1 MQPSLR
7 RDRPSTLPRGHAWNG
22 HTTADQRA
30 RRLTQALG
38 PRPTKSGS
46 PVPASKGC
54 ASSCAGDFVLKLNA
68 TTAGAL
74 LAIALCGCGGDDEN
88 DPPNTG
94 GKGGSATG
102 GAGGA
107 GASSGGSATGGTA
120 GVSGGGAGGS
130 SAGAGSGGQSGGPS
144 GGGGSGGT
152 GATGCMRVPSSDATC
167 ADNFPDAPRAHS
179 CADLRSGFDLD
190 DAHDNTCW
198 NTNVVPGGAIGYCCP
213 AK

>member
-1 MQPSLR
+1 
-7 RDRPSTLPRGHAWNG
+7 
-22 HTTADQRA
+22 
-30 RRLTQALG
+30 
-38 PRPTKSGS
+38 
-46 PVPASKGC
+46 
-54 ASSCAGDFVLKLNA
+54 VLKLSA

-88 DPPNTG
+88 EPPTTG
-94 GKGGSATG
+94 GKGGTATG

-144 GGGGSGGT
+144 GGGSGGT
-152 GATGCMRVPSSDATC
+152 GATGCMRVPSSDTTC